1 MDFPSAKLILS
12 IFVLLYCFERPV
24 AAAGTTKHLK
34 EIFLGRCYEYQEL
47 LRFHSDMKASAGK
60 KDCAKLFM
68 TFEAAFEEPTNC
80 STNYAGYFDRFFT
93 EANPGLTPN
102 NKVRG

>member
-1 MDFPSAKLILS
+1 MDFSSSKLLISL
-12 IFVLLYCFERPV
+12 FALLNCMERPV
-24 AAAGTTKHLK
+24 TAAGTTKHIK

-47 LRFHSDMKASAGK
+47 SRFHSDLKASAAK

-80 STNYAGYFDRFFT
+80 STNYAGYFDRFFA

-102 NKVRG
+102 NKVRV